1 MSKIDRIAAQLRE
14 FSPLAG
20 EDEYQL
26 RRIAGHVT
34 ERATTG
40 GEVLLREG
48 EAAREVH
55 LLIEGRVSVSVA
67 GVAIAD
73 AGPGSI
79 LGEMGMIDHSV
90 SSATVTVTE
99 PGRVLTVDWLGF
111 DSLLDSRAA
120 SRAITAGIAER
131 LRRREALDLK
141 SDDQP
146 PA

>member
-1 MSKIDRIAAQLRE
+1 VSKIDRMAAQLRE

-34 ERATTG
+34 ERVTTSD
-40 GEVLLREG
+40 EVLLREG
-48 EAAREVH
+48 EVAREVH
-55 LLIEGRVSVSVA
+55 LLMEGRVSVTVG
-67 GVAIAD
+67 GVAIAE

-79 LGEMGMIDHSV
+79 LGEMGMIDHSA

-111 DSLLDSRAA
+111 DALLDSRAA

-141 SDDQP
+141 ADEQAP
-146 PA
+146 